1 MLLRRGQSA
10 NPIKFP
16 RTGLP
21 SSYASKDTKWLPRTA
36 EFMSVTRAIS
46 GASFA
51 EITRGPFCPETLSGS
66 YCPVMVMFGYFASNP
81 AISASSTAF
90 RPAPSHKV
98 SSYFLLPKSVLTSVG
113 FVSLRELL
121 AEPGPHAVRLPAINI
136 AASAAPLLR
145 IILFIGYLLASSSY
159 AIDIS
164 LYCHHFS
171 AAIKYICDIDYAH
184 RTSFC
189 GTRQPCITPMVALT
203 SKSRYNTID
212 YAMQEIP

>member
-1 MLLRRGQSA
+1 PPRVRQLQGGGEQRRGIHT
-10 NPIKFP
+10 PK
-16 RTGLP
+16 LP
-21 SSYASKDTKWLPRTA
+21 DQHHHPPTHSPTPNS
-36 EFMSVTRAIS
+36 E
-46 GASFA
+46 
-51 EITRGPFCPETLSGS
+51 
-66 YCPVMVMFGYFASNP
+66 
-81 AISASSTAF
+81 
-90 RPAPSHKV
+90 RP
-98 SSYFLLPKSVLTSVG
+98 FLLPKSVLTSVG

>member
-1 MLLRRGQSA
+1 QRRGIHT
-10 NPIKFP
+10 PK
-16 RTGLP
+16 LP
-21 SSYASKDTKWLPRTA
+21 DQHHHPPDPLTHTKQRKA
-36 EFMSVTRAIS
+36 
-46 GASFA
+46 
-51 EITRGPFCPETLSGS
+51 
-66 YCPVMVMFGYFASNP
+66 
-81 AISASSTAF
+81 
-90 RPAPSHKV
+90 
-98 SSYFLLPKSVLTSVG
+98 YFLLPKSVLTSVG